1 MTTQEAAKYPGDSA
15 ERVMIW
21 ASDGRPPEA
30 ARAENGDTL
39 FRQHVLDDIGETL
52 AACAPVKYDHRRRS
66 ATNREH
72 RSAPLRCGCAPTRSP
87 LHLCRTGTS
96 LLAAVQMAEW
106 FLADAPGDRL
116 FERLVDLARDALTRH
131 LAHGEPITPVDPGH
145 IKGSPLRHS
154 APLALPAPS
163 PNSHATPHE
172 DATRLK

>member
-1 MTTQEAAKYPGDSA
+1 MQWLNHAYLAT
-15 ERVMIW
+15 
-21 ASDGRPPEA
+21 
-30 ARAENGDTL
+30 
-39 FRQHVLDDIGETL
+39 DDD
-52 AACAPVKYDHRRRS
+52 A
-66 ATNREH
+66 
-72 RSAPLRCGCAPTRSP
+72 
-87 LHLCRTGTS
+87 HLS
-96 LLAAVQMAEW
+96 E
-106 FLADAPGDRL
+106 